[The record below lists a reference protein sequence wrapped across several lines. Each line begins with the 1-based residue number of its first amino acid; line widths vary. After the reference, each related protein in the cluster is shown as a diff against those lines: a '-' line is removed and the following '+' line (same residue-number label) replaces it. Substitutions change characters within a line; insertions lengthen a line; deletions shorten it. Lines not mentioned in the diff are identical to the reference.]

1 MNVNVFAK
9 RLIADVFYYAAFTEH
24 ISLVSD

>member
-9 RLIADVFYYAAFTEH
+9 RLIADVFHYAAFTEH